1 MCEHM
6 CMYKHTHINIPSWI
20 QARGDYLTERLY
32 LSRFRVYNLNKRF
45 EKS

>member
-1 MCEHM
+1 MHVQT
-6 CMYKHTHINIPSWI
+6 HTHIHIPSWI
-20 QARGDYLTERLY
+20 QARGDYLTIRLY